1 MVEARK
7 LLTVAKLLVGT
18 NRKGAPSQA
27 SLRRAVST
35 AYYAL
40 FHALVGAAADLFVGR
55 TKRSTPR
62 YTTVYRA
69 FDHRRMREGSE
80 AIDKPVLAAKAKNAL
95 GVAAAQQEL
104 RDVAS
109 AFVTLQQR
117 RHWADYAPTGS
128 ISRSDAQDLVGQ
140 AELAIAQL
148 KAADADQRANW
159 LAFLLT
165 STRE

>member
-1 MVEARK
+1 MIEARK
-7 LLTVAKLLVGT
+7 LLTIAKLLVGER
-18 NRKGAPSQA
+18 RKGAPNQA

-40 FHALVGAAADLFVGR
+40 FHALVGMATDQLVGPS
-55 TKRSTPR
+55 KRNTPR

-69 FDHRRMREGSE
+69 FQHRVMREGCE
-80 AIDKPVLAAKAKNAL
+80 AIDRPTLGAKASRAL
-95 GVAAAQQEL
+95 GVNVVQPDL
-104 RDVAS
+104 RQVAS

-117 RHWADYAPTGS
+117 RHWADYAPTGTL
-128 ISRSDAQDLVGQ
+128 SRSDALDLVGQ
-140 AELAIAQL
+140 AELAIDQL
-148 KAADADQRANW
+148 KSAEAEQRANW